1 MCFTGRVRISSSI
14 LTFSLLAGITSLSAQ
29 VPEAPPVPDS
39 PSLRPEA
46 AKPEKLE
53 AAFLPGKTYRFV
65 NKTKVRMQL
74 PGRGIRE
81 IAIEHQARFDSKS
94 RGDGKEGAEVKART
108 ERLNIEIRSGE
119 KQYTFDSLKEEDKEK
134 RIGKHFRA
142 SLNRWVDLTLNR
154 DFRVVSAVEGGRAG
168 IASPLPGM
176 PQFGPKELQQLV
188 ALIPQGLPEDPVAPS
203 DEWVLKGSREV
214 GEVGALGFDITYRN
228 AGAVVHEGHNCVQ
241 IDLSGRLSGDVA
253 LPSAGGSAF
262 SGGRMDFQGTS
273 LRGKI
278 IFDPMEKTI
287 RLSEQMISMLM
298 ELPGAPGQPPSQIPV
313 EQTAILRLIHVI
325 ASPQL

>member
-1 MCFTGRVRISSSI
+1 MCFTGHVRISSSI
-14 LTFSLLAGITSLSAQ
+14 LILLLLAESSSLRAQ

-39 PSLRPEA
+39 PSLRPETV
-46 AKPEKLE
+46 KLE
-53 AAFLPGKTYRFV
+53 AAFLPGKTYRFL

-81 IAIEHQARFDSKS
+81 IAIEHQARFDSKA
-94 RGDGKEGAEVKART
+94 RGDGKAGAEVKART

-154 DFRVVSAVEGGRAG
+154 DFRVVNAVEGGRAG

-188 ALIPQGLPEDPVAPS
+188 ALIPQGLPEDPVAPG

-214 GEVGALGFDITYRN
+214 GEVGTMGFDITYRH

-278 IFDPMEKTI
+278 IFDPKERTI

-298 ELPGAPGQPPSQIPV
+298 ELPGAPGEPPSQIPV
-313 EQTAILRLIHVI
+313 EQTASLRLIHVV
-325 ASPQL
+325 ASPGL